1 MGCTPKTIRTVSTFA
16 LALGLA
22 SAALTPAWAQA
33 AGQAE
38 AASTSR
44 PAQSPVWGIVSQEIE
59 ADADIR
65 FGVLA
70 NGMRYALKR
79 NTNPSGEAAIRFTV
93 KVGNR
98 EETDAESGAAHFIEH
113 MAFNGTTN
121 IPEGQLL
128 PMLERLGLAFG
139 ADTNAETSL
148 DYTTYKLSLPN
159 TDEAT
164 VDTGLMVIREMAGEM
179 TIAPE
184 AVERERG
191 ILLSEAQVRNDP
203 QRRRAASYFGA
214 ALPGSRIGQR
224 INANVERIREI
235 SANELREFYEGY
247 YRPERSTLAI
257 VGDFDVDAMEKKI
270 RAQFGD
276 WNGKGEARDIYIGP
290 VPDGA
295 QPLIA
300 TFVDPAIP
308 EFIELQRL
316 SEWTPSQNT
325 VAESREQFLRLIAS
339 IALSNRINALSRSAD
354 APTLGGQASEQ
365 PLFRTAQSFGLMA
378 IAKDGQWRDTLALA
392 EQELRRADQYGF
404 TASEIAEAKANIETA
419 LANAAAQAAGRTSVA
434 IAESLVQDSLNNG
447 IPTSPETNLAL
458 YRMIAPTVTPQAVSA
473 AFSEAWD
480 GGPSVVH
487 ISTKSPIEGG
497 QATIAA
503 ALSESA
509 KVAVSAPVEAAAVEF
524 AYSDWGVPG
533 KVVADDRIADLG
545 IRTVRFENGLQLNL
559 KRTEFEPGKVGFSM
573 RVGSGLST
581 FPANKPGLKE
591 MLPIAMQ
598 VDGLEAHDPDELR
611 RVLAGRAVSQSL
623 SPTNGALVAS
633 GGTTP
638 DDLKLQLDLLAARL
652 TATAWRAETQAQW
665 AGVAPVLVKNITSS
679 PVPVFIN
686 AMNAVLGGGDTRL
699 GLPDASRLEDIT
711 LSDLQ
716 AAVASQL
723 GEGPIS
729 LGLVGDFDE
738 DAAIEAVAS
747 TLGTLPSRGERREQ
761 GAEIRPLSFVAD
773 TSPKILTH
781 SGAADQG
788 ALAVSWQT
796 DDAGDLRDNIVRDL
810 LAAAI
815 GLRLTETLRE
825 EQGATYSPEAFSYAQ
840 RTFDGFG
847 HITAFATVPMQSMDD
862 VANVIRSIASEF
874 SNTAISE
881 DLLERARNPIR
892 ERYERATTQNSA
904 WLGLVAMAQSD
915 SEVLDRR
922 RNRMAVL
929 ESVTPADIRSA
940 ARKYLADTPGVEI
953 RVIPETGAN

>member
-1 MGCTPKTIRTVSTFA
+1 MNRKLKTVRSISFTA

-22 SAALTPAWAQA
+22 SSALSPVWAQP

-38 AASTSR
+38 AAPASQ
-44 PAQSPVWGIVSQEIE
+44 PAQSTAWGIVSQGIE

-65 FGVLA
+65 FGVLP
-70 NGMRYALKR
+70 NGMRYAIKR
-79 NTNPSGEAAIRFTV
+79 NANPSGEAAIRFTV
-93 KVGNR
+93 NVGRR
-98 EETDAESGAAHFIEH
+98 EETNAENGAAHFIEH

-121 IPEGQLL
+121 IPEGKLL

-159 TDEAT
+159 TDEET

-203 QRRRAASYFGA
+203 QRRRIVSYYGA
-214 ALPGSRIGQR
+214 ALPGSRIGER
-224 INANVERIREI
+224 INADVERIREI
-235 SANELREFYEGY
+235 SAEELRDFYEGY
-247 YRPERSTLAI
+247 YRPERATLAI

-270 RAQFGD
+270 RAIYGD
-276 WNGKGEARDIYIGP
+276 WTGKGEARDAYAGP
-290 VPDGA
+290 LPDGA
-295 QPLIA
+295 QPSIA

-316 SEWTPSQNT
+316 SEWKPSENT
-325 VAESREQFLRLIAS
+325 VAETRGQFLRLVAS

-365 PLFRTAQSFGLMA
+365 PLFRTARSFGLQ
-378 IAKDGQWRDTLALA
+378 IISKDGQWRDTLALA

-419 LANAAAQAAGRTSVA
+419 LANAAAQASGRKSAA
-434 IAESLVQDSLNNG
+434 IAEGIVKDSLGNS
-447 IPTSPETNLAL
+447 IPTSPDFNLAF
-458 YRMIAPTVTPQAVSA
+458 YRAIEPTVTKESVSA
-473 AFSEAWD
+473 AFSEAWA
-480 GGPSVVH
+480 GGPSVIHV
-487 ISTKSPIEGG
+487 STKSPIEGA

-503 ALSESA
+503 VLDESS
-509 KVAVSAPVEAAAVEF
+509 KNAVTAPVEAAAVEF
-524 AYSDWGVPG
+524 AYSDWGAPG
-533 KVVADDRIADLG
+533 KVVADNRIDDLG
-545 IRTVRFENGLQLNL
+545 IRTIRFENGLQLNL

-573 RVGSGLST
+573 RVGGGLSA
-581 FPANKPGLKE
+581 FPTDKPGLKE
-591 MLPIAMQ
+591 MLGIAMQ

-611 RVLAGRAVSQSL
+611 RVLAGRAVSLSL
-623 SPTNGALVAS
+623 TPSNGALVAS

-652 TATAWRAETQAQW
+652 TATAWRSETQAQW
-665 AGVAPVLVKNITSS
+665 AGVAPVLVKNITSA

-686 AMNAVLGGGDTRL
+686 AMNAVLSGGDTRL
-699 GLPDASRLEDIT
+699 GLPDASRLAEIK
-711 LSDLQ
+711 LGDLRT
-716 AAVASQL
+716 AVESQL
-723 GEGPIS
+723 GEGPVS

-747 TLGTLPSRGERREQ
+747 TLGTLPAREVRLE
-761 GAEIRPLSFVAD
+761 GGTKIRPLSFVAD
-773 TSPKILTH
+773 KSPKILTH
-781 SGAADQG
+781 TGAADQG

-796 DDAGDLRDNIVRDL
+796 DDGDDLRDSIVRDL
-810 LAAAI
+810 LAATM

-825 EQGATYSPEAFSYAQ
+825 ELGATYSPEAFSYDQ
-840 RTFDGFG
+840 RTFDGYG
-847 HITAFATVPMQSMDD
+847 HLTAFATVPMQSMDET
-862 VANVIRSIASEF
+862 AAVIRSIANEF
-874 SNTAISE
+874 STTIIAD

-892 ERYERATTQNSA
+892 ERYERANTQNSA
-904 WLGLVAMAQSD
+904 WLGLVAAAQSD
-915 SEVLDRR
+915 TEALDRR
-922 RNRMAVL
+922 RIRMAVL
-929 ESVTPADIRSA
+929 ESITPEDIRSA
-940 ARKYLADTPGVEI
+940 AQKYLADNPGVEI
-953 RVIPETGAN
+953 RVIPEINAN